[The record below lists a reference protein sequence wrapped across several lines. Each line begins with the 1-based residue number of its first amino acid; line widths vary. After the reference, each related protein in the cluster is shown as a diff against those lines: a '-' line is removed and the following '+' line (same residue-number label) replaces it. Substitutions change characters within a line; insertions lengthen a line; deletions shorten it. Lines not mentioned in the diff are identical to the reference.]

1 MQLSYEKLGLDDP
14 MYGKAEYKVMD
25 GMQPVCYKTAEGYLP
40 IVTAGQAANAEK
52 VETSKSASAGK
63 PETQTLYV
71 LSFKVNGEAEEMT
84 FKSKKK
90 LEKTLA
96 FYKEKSYMS
105 DFETTEYEIVA

>member
-25 GMQPVCYKTAEGYLP
+25 GMQPVCYKTADGYFP
-40 IVTAGQAANAEK
+40 IVTAGQAAANAAKTEADK
-52 VETSKSASAGK
+52 PAGK
-63 PETQTLYV
+63 PEAQTLYV

-96 FYKEKSYMS
+96 LYKEKSFMS
-105 DFETTEYEIVA
+105 DFETTEYQIVA

>member
-25 GMQPVCYKTAEGYLP
+25 GMQPICYKTADGYLP
-40 IVTAGQAANAEK
+40 IVTAGQADLT
-52 VETSKSASAGK
+52 VQQETKPTGK
-63 PETQTLYV
+63 PDTQTLFV
-71 LSFKVNGEAEEMT
+71 LSFKVNGEPEEMT

-96 FYKEKSYMS
+96 FYQEKPYIS
-105 DFETTEYEIVA
+105 DFETTEYQIVA